1 MEHPIWIPSDERVKN
16 SLMYE
21 FMQIGPEK
29 FDSYFDLYQWS
40 ISEMESFWSQFWDFS
55 NIKYSKT
62 YDSVLKNPVM
72 PGAEWFTGSELNYA
86 ENLLKGDPNQ
96 VAVISLGESGPAKSM
111 TFRELNLKVSSVQK
125 GLINLGV
132 KKGTIVAGFVPNCVE
147 TLIIMLAVSSLG
159 GIWTSCSPDFGSKGV
174 VDRFGQVNPHILIT
188 SNGYSYNGKLYKLQ
202 DKVNGVLNVID
213 SIQHVIEINYVDISS
228 NFNHVS
234 VVSFDNL
241 LSIASSNPNF
251 EQLPFDHPLYIMY
264 SSGTTGPPKSII
276 HGSGGTLIQ
285 HMKEHQLHCDVKPGK
300 SKMFWFTTCGWM
312 MWNWLVSGLSSG
324 ATIVLYDGSPSYPN
338 IDKLWKMIDDLG
350 ITHFG
355 TSPKFL
361 SACDSNKILPKEFCN
376 FDSLNSILS
385 TGSPLVEEQ
394 FDWVYSNVK
403 SDIQLSSISGGTD
416 IIGCFLAGSPI
427 LPVFRGELQCPQLGM
442 SVESWNDDGVP
453 VIGESGELVC
463 TKPFPSMPIE
473 FWNDCDGLNYHSA
486 YFSEFEGV
494 WTHGDYLE
502 MTKNGGAIIY
512 GRSDTTLNPGGVRIG
527 TAEIYRSIENFE
539 GIIDSV
545 VIGKPEDSDV
555 SIILCV
561 KLSENSIIT
570 DDLIEKIKAQIRKST
585 TPRHVPTYIF
595 QVQDIPYTISGK
607 KVEKA
612 VLHSILGK
620 KVKNQDALINPQSL
634 NEYSNLPF

>member
-1 MEHPIWIPSDERVKN
+1 MKDPLWVPSKERIRN

-21 FMQIGPEK
+21 FMQLCPEK
-29 FDSYFDLYQWS
+29 FDSYFDLHHWS
-40 ISEMESFWSQFWDFS
+40 ISEIESFWSQFWDFS
-55 NIKYSKT
+55 NIKYSKS

-72 PGAEWFTGSELNYA
+72 PGAKWFSGSKINYA
-86 ENLLKGDPNQ
+86 ENLLKGAPNQ
-96 VAVISLGESGPAKSM
+96 VAVISLGESGSAKSI
-111 TFRELNLKVSSVQK
+111 TFRELNLKVSSIQK
-125 GLINLGV
+125 GLIDLGV

-174 VDRFGQVNPHILIT
+174 VDRFGQVNPHILVT
-188 SNGYSYNGKLYKLQ
+188 SNGYSYNGKLFKLE

-213 SIQHVIEINYVDISS
+213 SIQHVIEIEYVDIDSD
-228 NFNHVS
+228 FNHVS

-241 LSIASSNPNF
+241 LDNESSNPSF

-276 HGSGGTLIQ
+276 HSAGGTLIQ

-338 IDKLWKMIDDLG
+338 IDKLWRMIDELG

-361 SACDSNKILPKEFCN
+361 SACDSKGISPKKFCN
-376 FDSLNSILS
+376 LDSLESILS

-442 SVESWNDDGVP
+442 SVESWNDDGVS
-453 VIGESGELVC
+453 VIGENGELVC
-463 TKPFPSMPIE
+463 TKPFPSMPIG
-473 FWNDCDGLNYHSA
+473 FWNDDDSSKYISA
-486 YFSEFEGV
+486 YFEEFDGV

-502 MTKNGGAIIY
+502 ITDTGGAIIY

-527 TAEIYRSIENFE
+527 TAEIYRSIENFDE
-539 GIIDSV
+539 VFDSV
-545 VIGKPEDSDV
+545 VIGKPEGSDV
-555 SIILCV
+555 SIVLCL
-561 KLSENSIIT
+561 KLIDGISIT
-570 DDLIEKIKAQIRKST
+570 KDLEEKIKAHIRKST
-585 TPRHVPTYIF
+585 TPRHVPNYVF
-595 QVQDIPYTISGK
+595 QVSDIPYTISGK

-612 VLHSILGK
+612 VLHTILGK
-620 KVKNQDALINPQSL
+620 SVKNKDALINPDSL
-634 NEYSNLPF
+634 KEFSNLPF

>member
-213 SIQHVIEINYVDISS
+213 SIQHVIEIKYVDISS

-241 LSIASSNPNF
+241 LSIDSSNPNF

-264 SSGTTGPPKSII
+264 SSGTTGPPKSIV

-361 SACDSNKILPKEFCN
+361 SACDSSKILPKEFCN

-473 FWNDCDGLNYHSA
+473 FWNDCDGLKYHSA

>member
-1 MEHPIWIPSDERVKN
+1 MKDPLWVPSKERIRD

-21 FMQIGPEK
+21 FMEECPEK
-29 FDSYFDLYQWS
+29 FDSYFGLHEWS
-40 ISEMESFWSQFWDFS
+40 IRDMESFWSQFWDFS
-55 NIKYSKT
+55 NIKYSKS

-72 PGAEWFTGSELNYA
+72 PGAEWFSGSELNYA

-96 VAVISLGESGPAKSM
+96 VAVISLGESGSAKSM
-111 TFRELNLKVSSVQK
+111 TFRELNLRVSSVQR
-125 GLINLGV
+125 GLIELGV

-147 TLIIMLAVSSLG
+147 TVIIMLAVSSLG
-159 GIWTSCSPDFGSKGV
+159 GIWTSCSPDFGSRGV

-188 SNGYSYNGKLYKLQ
+188 SNGYSYNGKLFNLE
-202 DKVNGVLNVID
+202 DKVNGVLNAID
-213 SIQHVIEINYVDISS
+213 SIQHVVEIEYVDVSS

-241 LSIASSNPNF
+241 LGNEPSHPSF
-251 EQLPFDHPLYIMY
+251 EQLPFDYPLFIMY

-276 HGSGGTLIQ
+276 HSAGGTLIQ
-285 HMKEHQLHCDVKPGK
+285 HMKEHQLHCDVKAGN

-312 MWNWLVSGLSSG
+312 MWNWLVSGLASG
-324 ATIVLYDGSPSYPN
+324 ATIVLYDGSPTYPN
-338 IDKLWKMIDDLG
+338 FNKLWKMIDDLG

-361 SACDSNKILPKEFCN
+361 SACESNKIIPKEFSRLE
-376 FDSLNSILS
+376 SLESILS

-442 SVESWNDDGVP
+442 SVESWNDEGVS
-453 VIGESGELVC
+453 VVRESGELVC
-463 TKPFPSMPIE
+463 TKPFPSMPIG
-473 FWNDCDGLNYHSA
+473 FWNDDDGSKYKSA
-486 YFSEFEGV
+486 YFDEFEGV

-502 MTKNGGAIIY
+502 ITDNGGAIIY

-539 GIIDSV
+539 EVIDSIV
-545 VIGKPEDSDV
+545 VGRPEGSDV
-555 SIILCV
+555 AIVLCL
-561 KLSENSIIT
+561 KLTNGINFTKNLE
-570 DDLIEKIKAQIRKST
+570 EKIKAQIRKST
-585 TPRHVPTYIF
+585 TPRHVPKYIF
-595 QVQDIPYTISGK
+595 QVSDIPYTISGK

-612 VLHSILGK
+612 VLDTILGK
-620 KVKNQDALINPQSL
+620 KVKNKDALSNPESL
-634 NEYSNLPF
+634 KNFSNLPF

>member
-1 MEHPIWIPSDERVKN
+1 MKDPLWVPSKKRIRD
-16 SLMYE
+16 SLMHK
-21 FMQIGPEK
+21 FMEGCPEK
-29 FDSYFDLYQWS
+29 FDSYFDLHEWS
-40 ISEMESFWSQFWDFS
+40 IRDMESFWSQFWDFS
-55 NIKYSKT
+55 NIKYSKS

-72 PGAEWFTGSELNYA
+72 PGAKWFSGSKLNYA

-96 VAVISLGESGPAKSM
+96 VAVISLGESGSAKSV

-132 KKGTIVAGFVPNCVE
+132 EKGTIVAGFVPNCVE
-147 TLIIMLAVSSLG
+147 TVIIMLAVSSLG
-159 GIWTSCSPDFGSKGV
+159 GIWTSCSPDFGSRGV

-188 SNGYSYNGKLYKLQ
+188 SNGYSYNGKLFNLE
-202 DKVNGVLNVID
+202 DKVNGVLNAID
-213 SIQHVIEINYVDISS
+213 SIQHVVEIEYVDISS

-241 LSIASSNPNF
+241 LGNESPNPSF

-276 HGSGGTLIQ
+276 HSSGGTLIQ

-338 IDKLWKMIDDLG
+338 IDKLWRMIDDLG

-361 SACDSNKILPKEFCN
+361 SACDSNEILPKEFCN
-376 FDSLNSILS
+376 LDSLKSILS

-442 SVESWNDDGVP
+442 SVESWNDEGVS

-463 TKPFPSMPIE
+463 TKPFPSMPIG
-473 FWNDCDGLNYHSA
+473 FWNDDDSSKYTSA
-486 YFSEFEGV
+486 YFKEFEGV

-502 MTKNGGAIIY
+502 ITANGGAIIY

-539 GIIDSV
+539 EVLDSV
-545 VIGKPEDSDV
+545 VVGRPEGSDV
-555 SIILCV
+555 SIVLCL
-561 KLSENSIIT
+561 KLIDRISIT
-570 DDLIEKIKAQIRKST
+570 KDLEDKIKAQIRKST
-585 TPRHVPTYIF
+585 TPRHVPNYIF
-595 QVQDIPYTISGK
+595 QVSDIPYTISGK

-612 VLHSILGK
+612 VLHAILGK
-620 KVKNQDALINPQSL
+620 SVKNKDALINPDSL
-634 NEYSNLPF
+634 KEFSNLPF

>member
-1 MEHPIWIPSDERVKN
+1 MKDPLWVPSKERIRD

-21 FMQIGPEK
+21 FMQGCPEK
-29 FDSYFDLYQWS
+29 FASYFDLHEWS
-40 ISEMESFWSQFWDFS
+40 IRDMESFWSQFWDFS
-55 NIKYSKT
+55 NIKYSKS

-72 PGAEWFTGSELNYA
+72 PGAEWFSGSELNYA

-96 VAVISLGESGPAKSM
+96 VAVISLGESGSAKSV

-125 GLINLGV
+125 GLANLGV

-147 TLIIMLAVSSLG
+147 TVITMLAVSSLG
-159 GIWTSCSPDFGSKGV
+159 GIWTSCSPDFGSRGV

-188 SNGYSYNGKLYKLQ
+188 SNGYSYNGKLFNLE
-202 DKVNGVLNVID
+202 DKVNGVLNEID
-213 SIQHVIEINYVDISS
+213 SIQHVVEIEYVDISS

-234 VVSFDNL
+234 VVSFNNL
-241 LSIASSNPNF
+241 LGNEPSNLSF
-251 EQLPFDHPLYIMY
+251 EQLPFNHPLYIMY

-338 IDKLWKMIDDLG
+338 IDKLWRMIDDLG

-361 SACDSNKILPKEFCN
+361 SACDSNEILPKEFCN
-376 FDSLNSILS
+376 LDSLESILS

-442 SVESWNDDGVP
+442 SVESWNDDGIS
-453 VIGESGELVC
+453 VIGENGELVC
-463 TKPFPSMPIE
+463 TKPFPSMPIG
-473 FWNDCDGLNYHSA
+473 FWNYNDSSKYISA
-486 YFSEFEGV
+486 YFEEFEGV

-502 MTKNGGAIIY
+502 ITDNGGAIIY

-539 GIIDSV
+539 EVLDSV
-545 VIGKPEDSDV
+545 VIGRPEGSDV
-555 SIILCV
+555 SIVLCL
-561 KLSENSIIT
+561 KLIDGISIT
-570 DDLIEKIKAQIRKST
+570 KDLEEKIKEQIRKST
-585 TPRHVPTYIF
+585 TPRHVPNYVF
-595 QVQDIPYTISGK
+595 QVSDIPYTISGK

-612 VLHSILGK
+612 VLHAILGK
-620 KVKNQDALINPQSL
+620 SVKNKDALINPDSL
-634 NEYSNLPF
+634 KEFSNLPF

>member
-1 MEHPIWIPSDERVKN
+1 M
-16 SLMYE
+16 
-21 FMQIGPEK
+21 G
-29 FDSYFDLYQWS
+29 
-40 ISEMESFWSQFWDFS
+40 SFWSQFWDFS
-55 NIKYSKT
+55 NIKYSKS
-62 YDSVLKNPVM
+62 YDSVLKNPIM
-72 PGAEWFTGSELNYA
+72 PGAEWFSGSELNYA

-96 VAVISLGESGPAKSM
+96 VAVISLGESGSAKSM

-125 GLINLGV
+125 GLANLGV
-132 KKGTIVAGFVPNCVE
+132 KKGTIVGGFVPNCVE
-147 TLIIMLAVSSLG
+147 TVITMLAVSSLG
-159 GIWTSCSPDFGSKGV
+159 GIWTSCSPDFGSRGV

-188 SNGYSYNGKLYKLQ
+188 SNGYSYNGKLFNLE
-202 DKVNGVLNVID
+202 DKVNGVLNEID
-213 SIQHVIEINYVDISS
+213 SIQHVVEIEYVDISS

-241 LSIASSNPNF
+241 LGNEPSNPSF

-276 HGSGGTLIQ
+276 HSSGGTLIQ

-338 IDKLWKMIDDLG
+338 IDKLWRMIDDLG

-361 SACDSNKILPKEFCN
+361 SACDSNEILPKEFCN
-376 FDSLNSILS
+376 LDSLESILS

-427 LPVFRGELQCPQLGM
+427 LPVYRGELQCPQLGM
-442 SVESWNDDGVP
+442 SVESWNDDGVS
-453 VIGESGELVC
+453 VIGENGELVC
-463 TKPFPSMPIE
+463 TKPFPSMPIG
-473 FWNDCDGLNYHSA
+473 FWNDNDSSKYISA
-486 YFSEFEGV
+486 YFEEFEGV

-502 MTKNGGAIIY
+502 ITDNGGAIIY

-539 GIIDSV
+539 EVLDSV
-545 VIGKPEDSDV
+545 VIGRPEGSDV
-555 SIILCV
+555 SIVLCL
-561 KLSENSIIT
+561 KLIDGISIT
-570 DDLIEKIKAQIRKST
+570 KDLEKKIKAQIRKST
-585 TPRHVPTYIF
+585 TPRHVPNYVF
-595 QVQDIPYTISGK
+595 QVSDIPYTISGK

-620 KVKNQDALINPQSL
+620 SVKNKDALINPDSL
-634 NEYSNLPF
+634 KEFSNLPF

>member
-1 MEHPIWIPSDERVKN
+1 MKDPLWVPSNERIRN

-21 FMQIGPEK
+21 FMQRCPEK
-29 FDSYFDLYQWS
+29 FDSYFDLHQWS

-55 NIKYSKT
+55 NIKYSKS
-62 YDSVLKNPVM
+62 YNSVLKNPVM
-72 PGAEWFTGSELNYA
+72 PGAKWFSGSELNYA

-96 VAVISLGESGPAKSM
+96 IAVISFGETGSAKSM
-111 TFRELNLKVSSVQK
+111 TFRELNLAVSSVQK
-125 GLINLGV
+125 GLIDLGV

-147 TLIIMLAVSSLG
+147 TVIIMLAVSSLG

-174 VDRFGQVNPHILIT
+174 IDRFGQVNPHILIT
-188 SNGYSYNGKLYKLQ
+188 SNGYSYNGKLFKLE

-213 SIQHVIEINYVDISS
+213 SIQHVIEIEYVNISS

-241 LSIASSNPNF
+241 LDNASSNPSF

-276 HGSGGTLIQ
+276 HSSGGTLIQ

-338 IDKLWKMIDDLG
+338 FDKLWKMIDDLG

-361 SACDSNKILPKEFCN
+361 SACDANEILPKEFCN
-376 FDSLNSILS
+376 LDSLESILS

-442 SVESWNDDGVP
+442 SVESWNDAGVS
-453 VIGESGELVC
+453 VIGENGELVC
-463 TKPFPSMPIE
+463 TKPFPSMPIG
-473 FWNDCDGLNYHSA
+473 FWNDDDGSKYISA
-486 YFSEFEGV
+486 YFDEFEGV

-502 MTKNGGAIIY
+502 ITDNGGAIIY

-539 GIIDSV
+539 EILDSV
-545 VIGKPEDSDV
+545 VVGRPEGSDV
-555 SIILCV
+555 SIVLCL
-561 KLSENSIIT
+561 KLIDGISIT
-570 DDLIEKIKAQIRKST
+570 NDLEKKIKAQIRKAT
-585 TPRHVPTYIF
+585 TPRHVPNYVF
-595 QVQDIPYTISGK
+595 QVSDIPYTISGK

-612 VLHSILGK
+612 VLHAILGK
-620 KVKNQDALINPQSL
+620 SIKNKDALINPDSL
-634 NEYSNLPF
+634 NEFSNLSF

>member
-1 MEHPIWIPSDERVKN
+1 MCIRDR
-16 SLMYE
+16 
-21 FMQIGPEK
+21 
-29 FDSYFDLYQWS
+29 
-40 ISEMESFWSQFWDFS
+40 
-55 NIKYSKT
+55 
-62 YDSVLKNPVM
+62 YDSVLKNPIM
-72 PGAEWFTGSELNYA
+72 PGAEWFSGSELNYA

-96 VAVISLGESGPAKSM
+96 VAVISLGESGSAKSM

-125 GLINLGV
+125 GLANLGV

-147 TLIIMLAVSSLG
+147 TVITMLAVSSLG
-159 GIWTSCSPDFGSKGV
+159 GIWTSCSPDFGSRGV

-188 SNGYSYNGKLYKLQ
+188 SNGYSYNGKLFNLE

-213 SIQHVIEINYVDISS
+213 SIQHVVEIEYVDISS

-241 LSIASSNPNF
+241 LGNEPSNPSF

-276 HGSGGTLIQ
+276 HSSGGTLIQ

-338 IDKLWKMIDDLG
+338 IDKLWRMIDDLG

-361 SACDSNKILPKEFCN
+361 SACDSNEILPKEFCN
-376 FDSLNSILS
+376 LDSLESILS

-442 SVESWNDDGVP
+442 SVESWNDDGVS
-453 VIGESGELVC
+453 VIGENGELVC
-463 TKPFPSMPIE
+463 TKPFPSMPIG
-473 FWNDCDGLNYHSA
+473 FWNDNDSSKYISA
-486 YFSEFEGV
+486 YFEEFEGV

-502 MTKNGGAIIY
+502 ITDNGGAIIY

-539 GIIDSV
+539 EVLDSV
-545 VIGKPEDSDV
+545 VIGRPEGSDV
-555 SIILCV
+555 SIVLCL
-561 KLSENSIIT
+561 KLIDGISIT
-570 DDLIEKIKAQIRKST
+570 KDLEKKIKAQIRKST
-585 TPRHVPTYIF
+585 TPRHVPNYVF
-595 QVQDIPYTISGK
+595 QVSDIPYTISGK

-612 VLHSILGK
+612 VLHAILGK
-620 KVKNQDALINPQSL
+620 NVKNKDALINPDSL
-634 NEYSNLPF
+634 KEFSNLPF

>member
-213 SIQHVIEINYVDISS
+213 SIQHVIEIKYVDISS

-264 SSGTTGPPKSII
+264 SSGTTGPPKSIV

-473 FWNDCDGLNYHSA
+473 FWNDSDGLKYHSA

>member
-1 MEHPIWIPSDERVKN
+1 MKDPLWVPSKERIRD

-21 FMQIGPEK
+21 FMQGCPEK
-29 FDSYFDLYQWS
+29 FDSYFDLHEWS
-40 ISEMESFWSQFWDFS
+40 IRDMESFWSQFWDFS
-55 NIKYSKT
+55 NIKYSKS

-72 PGAEWFTGSELNYA
+72 PGAKWFSGSKLNYA

-96 VAVISLGESGPAKSM
+96 VAVISLGESGSAKSV

-132 KKGTIVAGFVPNCVE
+132 EKGTIVAGFVPNCVE
-147 TLIIMLAVSSLG
+147 TVIIMLAVSSLG
-159 GIWTSCSPDFGSKGV
+159 GIWTSCSPDFGSRGV

-188 SNGYSYNGKLYKLQ
+188 SNGYSYNGKLFNLE
-202 DKVNGVLNVID
+202 DKVNGVLNAID
-213 SIQHVIEINYVDISS
+213 SIQHVVEIEYVDISS

-241 LSIASSNPNF
+241 LGNEPSNPSF

-276 HGSGGTLIQ
+276 HSSGGTLIQ

-338 IDKLWKMIDDLG
+338 IDKLWRMIDDLG

-361 SACDSNKILPKEFCN
+361 SACDSNEILPKEFCN
-376 FDSLNSILS
+376 LDSLKSILS

-442 SVESWNDDGVP
+442 SVESWNDDGVS
-453 VIGESGELVC
+453 VIGENGELVC
-463 TKPFPSMPIE
+463 TKPFPSMPIG
-473 FWNDCDGLNYHSA
+473 FWNDDDSSKYISA
-486 YFSEFEGV
+486 YFEEFEGV

-502 MTKNGGAIIY
+502 MTDNGGAIIY

-539 GIIDSV
+539 EVLDSV
-545 VIGKPEDSDV
+545 VIGRPESSDI
-555 SIILCV
+555 SIVLCL
-561 KLSENSIIT
+561 KLIDGISIT
-570 DDLIEKIKAQIRKST
+570 KDLEEKIKAQIRKST
-585 TPRHVPTYIF
+585 TPRHVPNYVF
-595 QVQDIPYTISGK
+595 QVSDIPYTISGK

-612 VLHSILGK
+612 VLHAILGK
-620 KVKNQDALINPQSL
+620 DVENKDALINPDSL
-634 NEYSNLPF
+634 KEFSNLPF

>member
-1 MEHPIWIPSDERVKN
+1 MKDPLWVPSKERIRD

-21 FMQIGPEK
+21 FMQGCPEK
-29 FDSYFDLYQWS
+29 FDSYFDLHEWS
-40 ISEMESFWSQFWDFS
+40 IRDMESFWSQFWDFS
-55 NIKYSKT
+55 NIKYSKS

-72 PGAEWFTGSELNYA
+72 PGAEWFSGSELNYA

-96 VAVISLGESGPAKSM
+96 VAVISLGESGSAKSM

-125 GLINLGV
+125 GLANLGV

-147 TLIIMLAVSSLG
+147 TVIAMLAVSSLG
-159 GIWTSCSPDFGSKGV
+159 GIWTSCSPDFGSRGV

-188 SNGYSYNGKLYKLQ
+188 SNGYSYNGKFFNLE

-213 SIQHVIEINYVDISS
+213 SIQHVVEIEYVDISS

-241 LSIASSNPNF
+241 LGNEPSNPSF

-276 HGSGGTLIQ
+276 HSSGGTLIQ

-338 IDKLWKMIDDLG
+338 IDKLWRMIDDLG

-361 SACDSNKILPKEFCN
+361 SACDSNEILPKEFCN
-376 FDSLNSILS
+376 LDSLESILS

-442 SVESWNDDGVP
+442 SVESWNDDGVS
-453 VIGESGELVC
+453 VIGENGELVC
-463 TKPFPSMPIE
+463 TKPFPSMPIG
-473 FWNDCDGLNYHSA
+473 FWNDNDSSKYISA
-486 YFSEFEGV
+486 YFEEFEGV

-502 MTKNGGAIIY
+502 ITDNGGAIIY

-539 GIIDSV
+539 EVLDSV
-545 VIGKPEDSDV
+545 VIGRPEGSDV
-555 SIILCV
+555 SIVLCL
-561 KLSENSIIT
+561 KLIDGISIT
-570 DDLIEKIKAQIRKST
+570 KDLEKKIKAQIRKST
-585 TPRHVPTYIF
+585 TPRHVPNYVF
-595 QVQDIPYTISGK
+595 QVSDIPYTISGK

-612 VLHSILGK
+612 VLHAILGK
-620 KVKNQDALINPQSL
+620 SVKNKDALINPDSL
-634 NEYSNLPF
+634 KEFSNLPF

>member
-1 MEHPIWIPSDERVKN
+1 MKDPLWVPSKERIRD

-21 FMQIGPEK
+21 FMQGCPEK
-29 FDSYFDLYQWS
+29 FDSYFDLHEWS
-40 ISEMESFWSQFWDFS
+40 IRDMESFWSQFWDFS
-55 NIKYSKT
+55 NIKYSKS

-72 PGAEWFTGSELNYA
+72 PGAEWFSGSELNYA

-96 VAVISLGESGPAKSM
+96 VAVISLGESGTAKSM

-125 GLINLGV
+125 GLANLGV

-147 TLIIMLAVSSLG
+147 TVIIMLAVSSLG
-159 GIWTSCSPDFGSKGV
+159 GIWTSCSPDFGSRGV

-188 SNGYSYNGKLYKLQ
+188 SNGYSYNGKLFNLE
-202 DKVNGVLNVID
+202 DKVNGVLNEID
-213 SIQHVIEINYVDISS
+213 SIQHVVEIEYVDISS

-241 LSIASSNPNF
+241 LDNEPSNPSF

-276 HGSGGTLIQ
+276 HSAGGTLIQ

-338 IDKLWKMIDDLG
+338 IDKLWRMIDELG

-361 SACDSNKILPKEFCN
+361 SACDSNQILPKIFCKL
-376 FDSLNSILS
+376 DSLESILS

-403 SDIQLSSISGGTD
+403 SDVQLSSISGGTD

-442 SVESWNDDGVP
+442 SVESWNDDGVS
-453 VIGESGELVC
+453 VIGENGELVC
-463 TKPFPSMPIE
+463 TKPFPSMPIG
-473 FWNDCDGLNYHSA
+473 FWNDEDGSKYNSA
-486 YFSEFEGV
+486 YFDQFVGV

-502 MTKNGGAIIY
+502 ITDNGGAIIY

-539 GIIDSV
+539 EVLDSV
-545 VIGKPEDSDV
+545 VIGIPEGSDV
-555 SIILCV
+555 SIVLCL
-561 KLSENSIIT
+561 KLIDGINIT
-570 DDLIEKIKAQIRKST
+570 KDLEEKIKAQIRKST
-585 TPRHVPTYIF
+585 TPRHIPSYIF
-595 QVQDIPYTISGK
+595 QVSDIPYTISGK

-612 VLHSILGK
+612 VLHSVLGK
-620 KVKNQDALINPQSL
+620 KIKNKDTLINPDSL

>member
-1 MEHPIWIPSDERVKN
+1 MKDPLWVPSKERIRD

-21 FMQIGPEK
+21 FMQGCPEK
-29 FDSYFDLYQWS
+29 FDSYFDLHEWS
-40 ISEMESFWSQFWDFS
+40 IRDMESFWSQFWDFS
-55 NIKYSKT
+55 NIKCSKS

-72 PGAEWFTGSELNYA
+72 PGAEWFSGSELNYA

-96 VAVISLGESGPAKSM
+96 VAVISLGESGSAKSM
-111 TFRELNLKVSSVQK
+111 TFRELNLRVSSVQK
-125 GLINLGV
+125 GLTNLGV

-147 TLIIMLAVSSLG
+147 TVIIMLAVSSLG
-159 GIWTSCSPDFGSKGV
+159 GIWTSCSPDFGSRGV

-188 SNGYSYNGKLYKLQ
+188 SNGYSYNGKLFNLE

-213 SIQHVIEINYVDISS
+213 SIQHVVEIEYVDISS

-241 LSIASSNPNF
+241 LDNEPSNPSF

-276 HGSGGTLIQ
+276 HSSGGTLIQ

-338 IDKLWKMIDDLG
+338 IDKLWRMIDDLG

-361 SACDSNKILPKEFCN
+361 SACDSNEILPKEFCN
-376 FDSLNSILS
+376 LDSLETILS

-442 SVESWNDDGVP
+442 SVESWNDDGVS
-453 VIGESGELVC
+453 VIGENGELVC
-463 TKPFPSMPIE
+463 TKPFPSMPIG
-473 FWNDCDGLNYHSA
+473 FWNDDDRSKYISA
-486 YFSEFEGV
+486 YFEEFEGV

-502 MTKNGGAIIY
+502 ITDNGGAIIY

-539 GIIDSV
+539 EVLDSV
-545 VIGKPEDSDV
+545 VIGRPEGSDV
-555 SIILCV
+555 SIVLCL
-561 KLSENSIIT
+561 KLIDGISIT
-570 DDLIEKIKAQIRKST
+570 KDLEEKIKAQIRKST
-585 TPRHVPTYIF
+585 TPRHVPNYIF
-595 QVQDIPYTISGK
+595 QVSDIPYTISGK

-612 VLHSILGK
+612 VLHAILGK
-620 KVKNQDALINPQSL
+620 NVKNKDALINPDSL
-634 NEYSNLPF
+634 KEFSNLPF

>member
-213 SIQHVIEINYVDISS
+213 SIQHVIEIKYVDISS

-361 SACDSNKILPKEFCN
+361 SACDSSKILPKEFCN

-634 NEYSNLPF
+634 NEYSNLPL

>member
-1 MEHPIWIPSDERVKN
+1 MKDPLWLPSKERIRD

-21 FMQIGPEK
+21 FMQGCPEK
-29 FDSYFDLYQWS
+29 FDSYFDLHEWS
-40 ISEMESFWSQFWDFS
+40 IRDMESFWSQFWDFS
-55 NIKYSKT
+55 NIKYSKS
-62 YDSVLKNPVM
+62 YDSVLKNPIM
-72 PGAEWFTGSELNYA
+72 PGAEWFSGSELNYA

-96 VAVISLGESGPAKSM
+96 VAVISLGESGSAKSM

-125 GLINLGV
+125 GLANLGV

-147 TLIIMLAVSSLG
+147 TVIAMLAVSSLG

-188 SNGYSYNGKLYKLQ
+188 SNGYSYNGKLFNLE

-213 SIQHVIEINYVDISS
+213 SIQHVVEIEYVDISS

-241 LSIASSNPNF
+241 LGNEPSNPSF

-276 HGSGGTLIQ
+276 HSSGGTLIQ

-338 IDKLWKMIDDLG
+338 IDKLWRMIDDLG

-361 SACDSNKILPKEFCN
+361 SACDSNEILPKEFCN
-376 FDSLNSILS
+376 LDSLESILS

-427 LPVFRGELQCPQLGM
+427 LPVYRGELQCPQLGM
-442 SVESWNDDGVP
+442 SVESWNDDGVS
-453 VIGESGELVC
+453 VIGENGELVC
-463 TKPFPSMPIE
+463 TKPFPSMPIG
-473 FWNDCDGLNYHSA
+473 FWNDNDSSKYISA
-486 YFSEFEGV
+486 YFEEFEGV

-502 MTKNGGAIIY
+502 ITDNGGAIIY

-539 GIIDSV
+539 EVLDSV
-545 VIGKPEDSDV
+545 VIGRPEGSDV
-555 SIILCV
+555 SIVLCLKLIDGISITKDLV
-561 KLSENSIIT
+561 K
-570 DDLIEKIKAQIRKST
+570 KIKAQIRKST
-585 TPRHVPTYIF
+585 TPRHVPNYVF
-595 QVQDIPYTISGK
+595 QVSDIPYTISGK

-612 VLHSILGK
+612 VLHAILGK
-620 KVKNQDALINPQSL
+620 NVKNKDALINPDSL
-634 NEYSNLPF
+634 KEFSNLPF

>member
-1 MEHPIWIPSDERVKN
+1 MKDPLWVPSKERIRD

-21 FMQIGPEK
+21 FMQGCPEK
-29 FDSYFDLYQWS
+29 FDSYFDLHEWS
-40 ISEMESFWSQFWDFS
+40 IRDMESFWSQFWDFS
-55 NIKYSKT
+55 NIKYSKS

-72 PGAEWFTGSELNYA
+72 PGAEWFSGSELNYA

-96 VAVISLGESGPAKSM
+96 VAVISLGESGSAKSM

-125 GLINLGV
+125 GLANLGV

-147 TLIIMLAVSSLG
+147 TVIIMLAVSSLG
-159 GIWTSCSPDFGSKGV
+159 GIWTSCSPDFGSRGV

-188 SNGYSYNGKLYKLQ
+188 SNGYSYNGKLFNLEG
-202 DKVNGVLNVID
+202 KVNGVLNEID
-213 SIQHVIEINYVDISS
+213 SIQHVVEIEYVDISS

-241 LSIASSNPNF
+241 LDNEPSKPSF

-276 HGSGGTLIQ
+276 HSSGGTLIQ
-285 HMKEHQLHCDVKPGK
+285 HMKEHQLHCDVKPSK

-338 IDKLWKMIDDLG
+338 IDKLWRMIDDLG

-361 SACDSNKILPKEFCN
+361 SACDSNEILPKEFCN
-376 FDSLNSILS
+376 LDSLESILS

-442 SVESWNDDGVP
+442 SVESWNDDGVS
-453 VIGESGELVC
+453 VIGENGELVC
-463 TKPFPSMPIE
+463 TKPFPSTPIG
-473 FWNDCDGLNYHSA
+473 FWKDNDNSKYISA
-486 YFSEFEGV
+486 YFEEFEGV

-502 MTKNGGAIIY
+502 ITDNGGAIIY

-539 GIIDSV
+539 EVLDSV
-545 VIGKPEDSDV
+545 VIGRPESSDM
-555 SIILCV
+555 SIVLCL
-561 KLSENSIIT
+561 KLIDGISIT
-570 DDLIEKIKAQIRKST
+570 KDLEEKIKAQIRKST
-585 TPRHVPTYIF
+585 TPRHVPNYVF
-595 QVQDIPYTISGK
+595 QVSDIPYTISGK

-612 VLHSILGK
+612 VLHAILGK
-620 KVKNQDALINPQSL
+620 SIKNKDALINPDSL
-634 NEYSNLPF
+634 KEFSNLPF

>member
-1 MEHPIWIPSDERVKN
+1 MKDPLWVPSEERIRD

-21 FMQIGPEK
+21 FMQGCPEK
-29 FDSYFDLYQWS
+29 FDSYFDLHEWS
-40 ISEMESFWSQFWDFS
+40 IRDMESFWSQFWDFS
-55 NIKYSKT
+55 NIKYSKS

-72 PGAEWFTGSELNYA
+72 PGAKWFSGSKLNYA
-86 ENLLKGDPNQ
+86 ENLLKGDLYQ
-96 VAVISLGESGPAKSM
+96 DAIISLGENKSAKSL
-111 TFRELNLKVSSVQK
+111 TFRELNKRVSSVQK
-125 GLINLGV
+125 GLIDLGV
-132 KKGTIVAGFVPNCVE
+132 RKNTIVAGFVPNCSE
-147 TLIIMLAVSSLG
+147 TVIMMLAVSSLG
-159 GIWTSCSPDFGSKGV
+159 AVWTSCSPDFGAKGV
-174 VDRFGQVNPHILIT
+174 VDRFGQVNPQILIT
-188 SNGYSYNGKLYKLQ
+188 SNGYSYNGKLFKLE
-202 DKVNGVLNVID
+202 DKVNGVLEVID
-213 SIQHVIEINYVDISS
+213 SIEHIVEINYVDIDST
-228 NFNHVS
+228 FNHRS
-234 VVSFDNL
+234 VISFDML
-241 LSIASSNPNF
+241 LENEGELPKF

-276 HGSGGTLIQ
+276 HSAGGTLIQ

-338 IDKLWKMIDDLG
+338 IDKLWRMIDDLG

-361 SACDSNKILPKEFCN
+361 SACDSNDILPKEFCN
-376 FDSLNSILS
+376 LDSLESILS

-442 SVESWNDDGVP
+442 SVESWNDDGKS

-463 TKPFPSMPIE
+463 TKPFPSMPIG
-473 FWNDCDGLNYHSA
+473 FWNDDDSSKYILA
-486 YFSEFEGV
+486 YFKEFEGV

-502 MTKNGGAIIY
+502 ITENGGAVIY

-527 TAEIYRSIENFE
+527 TAEIYRSIENFDE
-539 GIIDSV
+539 VLDSV
-545 VIGKPEDSDV
+545 VIGRPEGSDV
-555 SIILCV
+555 SIVLCL
-561 KLSENSIIT
+561 KLIDGISIT
-570 DDLIEKIKAQIRKST
+570 KDLEEKIKAQIRKST
-585 TPRHVPTYIF
+585 TPRHVPKYIF
-595 QVQDIPYTISGK
+595 QVSDIPYTISGK

-612 VLHSILGK
+612 VLHATLGK
-620 KVKNQDALINPQSL
+620 SVKNKDALINPDSL
-634 NEYSNLPF
+634 KEFSSLPF

>member
-1 MEHPIWIPSDERVKN
+1 MVGKNLTVIIPKKYEIGWIIE
-16 SLMYE
+16 
-21 FMQIGPEK
+21 I
-29 FDSYFDLYQWS
+29 
-40 ISEMESFWSQFWDFS
+40 
-55 NIKYSKT
+55 
-62 YDSVLKNPVM
+62 
-72 PGAEWFTGSELNYA
+72 LNYLQINFLVL
-86 ENLLKGDPNQ
+86 EEK
-96 VAVISLGESGPAKSM
+96 KSYQ
-111 TFRELNLKVSSVQK
+111 FNK
-125 GLINLGV
+125 IYIGV

-147 TLIIMLAVSSLG
+147 TVITMLAVSSLG
-159 GIWTSCSPDFGSKGV
+159 GIWTSCSPDFGSRGV

-188 SNGYSYNGKLYKLQ
+188 SNGYSYNGKLFNLE

-213 SIQHVIEINYVDISS
+213 SIQHVVEIEYVDISS

-241 LSIASSNPNF
+241 LDNAPFNPSF

-276 HGSGGTLIQ
+276 HSSGGTLIQ
-285 HMKEHQLHCDVKPGK
+285 HMKEHQLHCDVKPSK

-338 IDKLWKMIDDLG
+338 IDKLWRMIDDLG

-361 SACDSNKILPKEFCN
+361 SACDSNEILPKEFCN
-376 FDSLNSILS
+376 LDSLESILS

-442 SVESWNDDGVP
+442 SVESWNDDGVS
-453 VIGESGELVC
+453 VIGENGELVC
-463 TKPFPSMPIE
+463 TKPFPSMPIG
-473 FWNDCDGLNYHSA
+473 FWNDDDGSKYISA
-486 YFSEFEGV
+486 YFEEFEGV

-502 MTKNGGAIIY
+502 ITDNGGAIIY

-539 GIIDSV
+539 EVLDSV
-545 VIGKPEDSDV
+545 VIGRPEGCLLYTSPSPRDG
-555 SIILCV
+555 L
-561 KLSENSIIT
+561 LSRMPSS
-570 DDLIEKIKAQIRKST
+570 A
-585 TPRHVPTYIF
+585 
-595 QVQDIPYTISGK
+595 
-607 KVEKA
+607 
-612 VLHSILGK
+612 
-620 KVKNQDALINPQSL
+620 
-634 NEYSNLPF
+634 

>member
-1 MEHPIWIPSDERVKN
+1 MKDPLWVPSKERIRD

-21 FMQIGPEK
+21 FMERCPEK
-29 FDSYFDLYQWS
+29 FDSYFDLHEWS
-40 ISEMESFWSQFWDFS
+40 IRDMESFWSQFWDFS
-55 NIKYSKT
+55 NIKYSKS

-72 PGAEWFTGSELNYA
+72 PGAKWFSGSKLNYA

-96 VAVISLGESGPAKSM
+96 VAVISLGESGSAKSV

-132 KKGTIVAGFVPNCVE
+132 EKGTIVAGFVPNCVE
-147 TLIIMLAVSSLG
+147 TVIIMLAVSSLG
-159 GIWTSCSPDFGSKGV
+159 GIWTSCSPDFGSRGV

-188 SNGYSYNGKLYKLQ
+188 SNGYSYNGKLFNLE
-202 DKVNGVLNVID
+202 DKVNGVLNAID
-213 SIQHVIEINYVDISS
+213 SIQHVVEIEYVDISS

-241 LSIASSNPNF
+241 LGNESPNPSF

-324 ATIVLYDGSPSYPN
+324 ATIVLYDGSPSYPS
-338 IDKLWKMIDDLG
+338 IDKLWRMIDDLG

-361 SACDSNKILPKEFCN
+361 SACDSNEILPKEFCN
-376 FDSLNSILS
+376 LDSLESILS
-385 TGSPLVEEQ
+385 TGAPLVEEQ

-442 SVESWNDDGVP
+442 SVESWNDEGVS
-453 VIGESGELVC
+453 VIGQSGELVC
-463 TKPFPSMPIE
+463 TKPFPSMPIG
-473 FWNDCDGLNYHSA
+473 FWNDDDSSKYTSA
-486 YFSEFEGV
+486 YFKEFEGV

-502 MTKNGGAIIY
+502 ITANGGAIIY

-539 GIIDSV
+539 EVLDSV
-545 VIGKPEDSDV
+545 VVGRPEGSDV
-555 SIILCV
+555 SIVLCL
-561 KLSENSIIT
+561 KLIDRISIT
-570 DDLIEKIKAQIRKST
+570 KDLEDKIKAQIRKST
-585 TPRHVPTYIF
+585 TPRHVPNYIF
-595 QVQDIPYTISGK
+595 QVSDIPYTISGK

-612 VLHSILGK
+612 VLHAILGK
-620 KVKNQDALINPQSL
+620 SVKNKDALINPDSL
-634 NEYSNLPF
+634 KEFSNLPF

>member
-1 MEHPIWIPSDERVKN
+1 MKDPLWVPSKERIRD

-21 FMQIGPEK
+21 FMQGCPEK
-29 FDSYFDLYQWS
+29 FDSYFDLHEWS
-40 ISEMESFWSQFWDFS
+40 IRDMESFWSQFWDFS
-55 NIKYSKT
+55 NIKYSKS
-62 YDSVLKNPVM
+62 YDSVLKNPIM
-72 PGAEWFTGSELNYA
+72 PGAEWFSGSELNYA

-96 VAVISLGESGPAKSM
+96 VAVISLGESGSAKSM

-125 GLINLGV
+125 GLANLGV

-147 TLIIMLAVSSLG
+147 TVITMLAVSSLG

-188 SNGYSYNGKLYKLQ
+188 SNGYSYNGKLFKLE

-213 SIQHVIEINYVDISS
+213 SIQHVVEIEYVDISS
-228 NFNHVS
+228 NLNHVS

-241 LSIASSNPNF
+241 LDNEPSNPDF

-276 HGSGGTLIQ
+276 HSSGGTLIQ

-338 IDKLWKMIDDLG
+338 IDKLWRMIDDLG

-361 SACDSNKILPKEFCN
+361 SACDSNEILPKEFCN
-376 FDSLNSILS
+376 LDSLESILS

-442 SVESWNDDGVP
+442 SVESWNDDGVS
-453 VIGESGELVC
+453 VIGENGELVC
-463 TKPFPSMPIE
+463 TKPFPSMPIG
-473 FWNDCDGLNYHSA
+473 FWNDNDSSKYISA
-486 YFSEFEGV
+486 YFEEFEGV

-502 MTKNGGAIIY
+502 ITDNGGAIIY

-539 GIIDSV
+539 EVLDSV
-545 VIGKPEDSDV
+545 VIGRPEGSDV
-555 SIILCV
+555 SIVLCL
-561 KLSENSIIT
+561 KLIDGIIIT
-570 DDLIEKIKAQIRKST
+570 KDLEEKIKTQIRKST
-585 TPRHVPTYIF
+585 TPRHVPNYVF
-595 QVQDIPYTISGK
+595 QVSDIPYTISGK

-612 VLHSILGK
+612 VLHAILGK
-620 KVKNQDALINPQSL
+620 SVKNKDALINPDSL
-634 NEYSNLPF
+634 KEFSNLPF